1 MQLKRLGLG
10 IRFDFLSPAS
20 EEEHARQAFE
30 EIFSVLTV
38 SELDGLL
45 IYGGQDPLTDPAEN
59 I

>member
-30 EIFSVLTV
+30 EI
-38 SELDGLL
+38 LDS
-45 IYGGQDPLTDPAEN
+45 IQ